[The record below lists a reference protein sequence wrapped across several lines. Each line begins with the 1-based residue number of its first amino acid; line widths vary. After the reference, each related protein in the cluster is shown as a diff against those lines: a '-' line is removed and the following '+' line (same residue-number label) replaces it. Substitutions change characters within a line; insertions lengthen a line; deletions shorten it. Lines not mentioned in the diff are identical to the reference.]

1 MTMKKRRKKKG
12 KQKQD
17 KKNTGLLRSQGVI
30 RPRARDLRSNDSGVS
45 GWRGGR
51 EAGHSIEAPL
61 LEDASCREQTDRR
74 LQFRPHIPVASRT
87 G

>member
-1 MTMKKRRKKKG
+1 MTRGEKKQKEE

-30 RPRARDLRSNDSGVS
+30 RPRARDLRSNASRMGWSG
-45 GWRGGR
+45 GK
-51 EAGHSIEAPL
+51 ASIDAPL

-74 LQFRPHIPVASRT
+74 LQFRPHIPVAGRS